1 MAPVLEAAGVA
12 KGLKLVPTLN
22 RHIGDMS
29 DHGVFRE
36 NGVPYFFLS
45 CGRRTTTCRP
55 TPRSV

>member
-1 MAPVLEAAGVA
+1 MGEVLEAAGVS

-22 RHIGDMS
+22 RYVGDMS
-29 DHGVFRE
+29 DHGIFRE

-45 CGRRTTTCRP
+45 CGRGTTTCRP